1 MLYTR
6 EVTVQVPGGLHH
18 QAVTRFIQTANRF
31 DSTLRIAYGG
41 NNVNAKSM
49 LGVLSLSVGA
59 GAQITL
65 TAEGPDAEAA
75 LGAADGGGY
84 RVNRLLL
91 AYDLAVQLLLQ
102 VQQPL
107 ALGLGQAGDFNAGDV

>member
-31 DSTLRIAYGG
+31 DSTLRVAYGG
-41 NNVNAKSM
+41 NSVNAKSL

-59 GAQITL
+59 EARITL

-75 LGAADGGGY
+75 LGALEQSLSAE
-84 RVNRLLL
+84 
-91 AYDLAVQLLLQ
+91 
-102 VQQPL
+102 
-107 ALGLGQAGDFNAGDV
+107 